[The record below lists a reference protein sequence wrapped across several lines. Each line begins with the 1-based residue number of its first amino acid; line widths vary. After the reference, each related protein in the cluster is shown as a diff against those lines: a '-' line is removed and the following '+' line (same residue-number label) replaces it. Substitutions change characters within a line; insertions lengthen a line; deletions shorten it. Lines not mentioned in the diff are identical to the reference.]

1 MTHSGTT
8 DACLCLIEAYYD
20 AGFNDWAVAH
30 GLGFDFHKAVTDSGW
45 RYWTAQGDAFTFDLG
60 LTYQDGR
67 PMPHSACLDAMAR
80 RDLLAARVGRYYG
93 AYLMGVPP
101 ESAKGKAVV
110 CGCGVTPVIEDDDEL

>member
-8 DACLCLIEAYYD
+8 DNCLCLSEAYYD
-20 AGFNDWAVAH
+20 AGFGHWSVAR
-30 GLGFDFHKAVTDSGW
+30 GLGFDFPKAVTDSGW
-45 RYWTAQGDAFTFDLG
+45 RYWTAQGDAFTFDLE

-67 PMPHSACLDAMAR
+67 PMPHSACQDALVQ
-80 RDLLAARVGRYYG
+80 RDMLAARVVRYYG

-110 CGCGVTPVIEDDDEL
+110 CGCGVTPVLEDDEL

>member
-1 MTHSGTT
+1 MMHSGTN
-8 DACLCLIEAYYD
+8 DSCLCLSEAYYD
-20 AGFNDWAVAH
+20 AGFGRWSVAH

-45 RYWTAQGDAFTFDLG
+45 RYWTAQGDAFTFDLA
-60 LTYQDGR
+60 LTYMDGR

-80 RDLLAARVGRYYG
+80 RDLLAARVVRYYG

-110 CGCGVTPVIEDDDEL
+110 CGCGVTPVIEDDEL

>member
-8 DACLCLIEAYYD
+8 DNCLCLSEAYYD
-20 AGFNDWAVAH
+20 AGFGHWSVAR
-30 GLGFDFHKAVTDSGW
+30 GLGFDFPKAVTDSGW
-45 RYWTAQGDAFTFDLG
+45 RYWTAQGDAFTFDLE

-67 PMPHSACLDAMAR
+67 PMPHSACLDALVQ
-80 RDLLAARVGRYYG
+80 RDLLAARVVRYYG

-110 CGCGVTPVIEDDDEL
+110 CGCGVTPVLEDDEL